1 MIGNRLRLV
10 FFNIDYKHHNIA
22 QLYQKL
28 TNSPQ
33 QVGEFVKLTKLCFW
47 ETPSLISALTH

>member
-33 QVGEFVKLTKLCFW
+33 QVGEFVKLTKLCF
-47 ETPSLISALTH
+47 